1 MVIQKSALQTTNIG
15 EFMTLQAQIDDFKI
29 AFKKNVPE
37 DIQAL
42 MKAATDDLANTGI
55 VQKATSTGDK
65 LVPFALPN
73 HLGDITTLEAL
84 LAKGPIV
91 LTFYRGGWCPYC
103 NLELKAY
110 QDILK
115 DIHAKGASLVAI
127 TPETPDNT
135 LTTIEKNGLNFEV
148 LTDKGANYAKEL
160 GLVFSLPNSLRPIY
174 EQFGIDVQKHNGQG
188 HFELPLAATYIVKS
202 DGIIC
207 YSFVD
212 ADYTKR
218 AEPADILDALKN
230 I

>member
-1 MVIQKSALQTTNIG
+1 
-15 EFMTLQAQIDDFKI
+15 MTLQVEIDNFKA

-42 MKAATDDLANTGI
+42 MREATHDLENTGI
-55 VQKATSTGDK
+55 ATKAPKIGDK
-65 LVPFALPN
+65 LASFTLPN
-73 HLGDITTLEAL
+73 HLGNEIKLNEL

-110 QDILK
+110 QDILS
-115 DIHAKGASLVAI
+115 DIHAQGATLVAI
-127 TPETPDNT
+127 TPETPDNS
-135 LTTIEKNGLNFEV
+135 LSTIEKNGLKFEV
-148 LTDKGANYAKEL
+148 LTDEGAAYAKAL
-160 GLVFSLPNSLRPIY
+160 GLVFSLPNSLRPLY
-174 EQFGIDVQKHNGQG
+174 EKFGIDIQKHNGEG
-188 HFELPLAATYIVKS
+188 RFELPLAATYIIKN
-202 DGIIC
+202 DGIIS

-218 AEPADILDALKN
+218 AEPADVLAALKD